1 MSEEDFP
8 ILEFDGSL
16 PAVSKQNKKFGIKSK
31 FKPSKLGGK

>member
-16 PAVSKQNKKFGIKSK
+16 PAVSKQNKEIWNQIQI
-31 FKPSKLGGK
+31 